1 MFEPAFKVMLTLARA
16 GEALD
21 VGEVVRRS
29 HESTSAVRR
38 VLEEYPRWFAVE
50 PRRSVGLTP
59 QGERALLRELAHR
72 MPLYQRDDRRAATP
86 EEIAYFAEIAA
97 FRGRVKRS
105 LDQTR
110 ATVETVFRRAT
121 LLVERGETQRGIAF
135 LGDADLTAV
144 ATDRRAPG
152 FRGVVFDVDR
162 DVLHA
167 IEEHAARTPG
177 SRLQAVHADL
187 TEPMPRAA
195 ARRFGAAFLDPPYTP
210 AGVGVFLSRAREA
223 LKPDGRA
230 YLSLGESGRARHL
243 ALERQRAILEL
254 GWLVEEVIPDFNE
267 YDGAHS
273 IGATASLYVLSQTPQ
288 TRVLRSDEFDRA
300 ALYTR
305 RRTASA
311 PTDRGARRPG
321 RGD

>member
-1 MFEPAFKVMLTLARA
+1 MYEPAFKVMLTLARA
-16 GEALD
+16 GKELD

-38 VLEEYPRWFAVE
+38 VLDEYPRWFAVE
-50 PRRSVGLTP
+50 PQRSVALTP
-59 QGERALLRELAHR
+59 EGERALLRELAHR
-72 MPLYQRDDRRAATP
+72 TPVYQHDGPRPATA
-86 EEIAYFAEIAA
+86 EEIAYFSEIAA

-110 ATVETVFRRAT
+110 ATVETTFRRAT
-121 LLVERGETQRGIAF
+121 LLVERGEAQRGIAF

-162 DVLHA
+162 DVLRA
-167 IEEHAARTPG
+167 IEEHTTRTPE
-177 SRLQAVHADL
+177 SRLEAVRADL
-187 TEPMPRAA
+187 TEPLPRPTQ
-195 ARRFGAAFLDPPYTP
+195 RRFGAAFLDPPYTP

-243 ALERQRAILEL
+243 ALERQRTILEL
-254 GWLVEEVIPDFNE
+254 GWLAEEVIPDFNE
-267 YDGAHS
+267 YEGAHA

-288 TRVLRSDEFDRA
+288 TRVLREDEYDRK

-305 RRTASA
+305 SA
-311 PTDRGARRPG
+311 LTKRGAPRLTG
-321 RGD
+321 RD